1 MRLSQSAQGFSLLE
15 VMVSIVVAGV
25 ALLGLAATQLKALQF
40 ATNSYHYSLALVQGQ
55 NAIERMWIE
64 QCQLQHGVVDR
75 YNEAS
80 FKQAIQPQSRVFELI
95 MPNAFAKNMA
105 VSVRWFDERM
115 ENSLDNQ
122 IRLSVAYPTL
132 PNNC

>member
-1 MRLSQSAQGFSLLE
+1 MRLSQPSHGFSLLE

-64 QCQLQHGVVDR
+64 QCQLQHGAVDR

-80 FKQAIQPQSRVFELI
+80 FRQAIQPQSRVFELI

-115 ENSLDNQ
+115 EDSLDNQ

>member
-1 MRLSQSAQGFSLLE
+1 MRLSQPAPGFSLLE

-40 ATNSYHYSLALVQGQ
+40 ATNSYYYSLALVQGQ

>member
-1 MRLSQSAQGFSLLE
+1 MRLSQPAQGFSLLE